1 MLSILKNRK
10 NFKDLKKTLKV
21 FKHFKIGKN
30 FDWGGGHL
38 LASQNICIPD
48 L

>member
-10 NFKDLKKTLKV
+10 NFKDLKKNLKV
-21 FKHFKIGKN
+21 FKIGKN
-30 FDWGGGHL
+30 FEWGGHL
-38 LASQNICIPD
+38 LAGQNICIPD

>member
-21 FKHFKIGKN
+21 FKIGKN
-30 FDWGGGHL
+30 FEWGGGHL
-38 LASQNICIPD
+38 LAGQNICIPD

>member
-10 NFKDLKKTLKV
+10 NFKDLKKNLKV
-21 FKHFKIGKN
+21 VKIGKN
-30 FDWGGGHL
+30 FDRGGGHL
-38 LASQNICIPD
+38 LAGQNICIPD